1 MSGDRSVLKMSED
14 HPLLEVKNLRKHF
27 MEDKHGTVL
36 KAVDGVNFHVER
48 GETLGIVGE
57 SGSGK
62 STVAK
67 MIMQLEHPTAGE
79 INFQGIPVSSL
90 PNSEKRKLQII
101 FQDPYSSLNPRMK
114 AKDIVTEPLF
124 IHEKMPKQERYKRA
138 LELLEEVGLGKEH
151 MNRFPHQFSGGQRQ
165 RLSIARAVALK
176 PDLIVCD
183 EAVSALDVS
192 LQAQILHLLSTLQK
206 TYGIAY
212 IFIAHGL
219 PAVRLISDRI
229 AIMYKGNIV
238 ETGTRDEIF
247 ENPQHD
253 YTKSLLDAV
262 PPSHPRWREE

>member
-1 MSGDRSVLKMSED
+1 MKAEE
-14 HPLLEVKNLRKHF
+14 HLLEVKGLRKYF
-27 MEDKHGTVL
+27 SDQKDGPIL

-62 STVAK
+62 STIAK
-67 MIMQLEHPTAGE
+67 MIMQLEKPTEGE
-79 INFQGIPVSSL
+79 ILFHGKNITSL
-90 PNSEKRKLQII
+90 TNAAKRKLQII
-101 FQDPYSSLNPRMK
+101 FQDPYGSLNPRMK

-124 IHEKMPKQERYKRA
+124 IHEKMPKRERYEQA
-138 LELLEEVGLGKEH
+138 LKLLQEVGLDKEH
-151 MNRFPHQFSGGQRQ
+151 LNRYPHQFSGGQRQ
-165 RLSIARAVALK
+165 RLSIARAIALK

-192 LQAQILHLLSTLQK
+192 LQAQILHLLSSLQK

-229 AIMYKGNIV
+229 AIMYKGEIV

-253 YTKSLLDAV
+253 YTKSLLAAV
-262 PPSHPRWREE
+262 PPSHPRLREEG

>member
-1 MSGDRSVLKMSED
+1 MKAEE
-14 HPLLEVKNLRKHF
+14 HLLEVKGLRKYF
-27 MEDKHGTVL
+27 SDQKDGPIL

-62 STVAK
+62 STIAK
-67 MIMQLEHPTAGE
+67 MIMQLEKPTEGE
-79 INFQGIPVSSL
+79 ILFHGKNITSL
-90 PNSEKRKLQII
+90 TNAEKRKLQII
-101 FQDPYSSLNPRMK
+101 FQDPYGSLNPRMK
-114 AKDIVTEPLF
+114 AKDIVTEPFF
-124 IHEKMPKQERYKRA
+124 IHEKMPKRERYEQA
-138 LELLEEVGLGKEH
+138 LKLLQEVGLDKEH
-151 MNRFPHQFSGGQRQ
+151 LNRYPHQFSGGQRQ
-165 RLSIARAVALK
+165 RLSIARAIALK

-192 LQAQILHLLSTLQK
+192 LQAQILHLLSSLQK

-229 AIMYKGNIV
+229 AIMYKGEIV

-253 YTKSLLDAV
+253 YTKSLLAAV
-262 PPSHPRWREE
+262 PPSHPRLREDG

>member
-1 MSGDRSVLKMSED
+1 MKAEE
-14 HPLLEVKNLRKHF
+14 HLLEVKGLRKHF
-27 MEDKHGTVL
+27 SDQKDGPIL

-62 STVAK
+62 STIAK
-67 MIMQLEHPTAGE
+67 MIMQLEKPTEGE
-79 INFQGIPVSSL
+79 ILFQGKNITSL
-90 PNSEKRKLQII
+90 TNAEKRKLQII
-101 FQDPYSSLNPRMK
+101 FQDPYGSLNPRMK

-124 IHEKMPKQERYKRA
+124 IHEKMPKRERYEQA
-138 LELLEEVGLGKEH
+138 LKLLQEVGLDKEH
-151 MNRFPHQFSGGQRQ
+151 LNRYPHQFSGGQRQ
-165 RLSIARAVALK
+165 RLSIARAIALK

-192 LQAQILHLLSTLQK
+192 LQAQILHLLSSLQK

-229 AIMYKGNIV
+229 AIMYKGEIV

-253 YTKSLLDAV
+253 YTKSLLAAV
-262 PPSHPRWREE
+262 PPSHPRLREEG

>member
-1 MSGDRSVLKMSED
+1 MKAEEK
-14 HPLLEVKNLRKHF
+14 LLEVSNLKKHYANQKN
-27 MEDKHGTVL
+27 GPVV
-36 KAVDGVNFHVER
+36 KAVDGVNFHVNR

-67 MIMQLEHPTAGE
+67 MIMQLEKPTKGD
-79 INFQGIPVSSL
+79 ILFHGKPITSL
-90 PNSEKRKLQII
+90 SRPEKRKLQII
-101 FQDPYSSLNPRMK
+101 FQDPYGSLNPRMR

-124 IHEKMPKQERYKRA
+124 IHEKMPKRERYEKA
-138 LELLEEVGLGKEH
+138 LDLLEEVGLGKEH
-151 MNRFPHQFSGGQRQ
+151 LNRYPHQFSGGQRQ
-165 RLSIARAVALK
+165 RLSIARAIALK

-192 LQAQILHLLSTLQK
+192 TQAQILHLLDTLQK

-229 AIMYKGNIV
+229 AIMYKGKIV
-238 ETGTRDEIF
+238 ETGSRDEIF

-253 YTKSLLDAV
+253 YTKTLLNAV
-262 PPSHPRWREE
+262 PPSHPKFREEMK